1 VRQIIVECEN
11 SDIQEERDAIGEL
24 QTEEIQIK
32 EIADAYDSI
41 KNNVIDFKNIVA

>member
-1 VRQIIVECEN
+1 MPANQKCHV
-11 SDIQEERDAIGEL
+11 L
-24 QTEEIQIK
+24 QAQDQLEKSILKIK